1 MTNKIKHHTRIAVLL
16 LLFVSSPSQLFT
28 SSAFGQKRQMAEAEN
43 YLRSGKNY
51 DKAEQLMT
59 KLLQDSANQQN
70 PRIYD
75 LWLQAVEKQYQDLN
89 ERMYKHQVID
99 TTRLFTLNRRIFIIA
114 ESLDSIDMQ
123 PDKKGRVSPNYRK
136 DNSQRLLGY
145 RPNLFFGGA
154 HHLRK
159 GDFLTAYDFFETY
172 IDCARQP
179 LFTDHD
185 LINSDLRMGEAA
197 YWATYCGYRM
207 NDPVLTLRYHEL
219 ARRDTT
225 KLDYTLQYVAEAWK
239 QLGDTQRYSEI
250 LWEGFAF
257 YPQNAYFF
265 PRLMDAYTVK
275 GNYEQGLLVADEALK
290 TDSLNELFLFAKSTM
305 LLNLGRYAE
314 CLDVSKRLIAINDQ
328 MADAYYNAGTACL
341 NIILNMDSRRHKKQI
356 RKMYEKAQT
365 YMETYRQLAP
375 DAKDKWGPALYRIY
389 FNLNLGKQFDEID
402 RLLKG
407 DSL

>member
-1 MTNKIKHHTRIAVLL
+1 MTHKVTHHTRLTALL
-16 LLFVSSPSQLFT
+16 IFFTFSPFQLFT
-28 SSAFGQKRQMAEAEN
+28 SSAFAQKRQMAEAEN

-59 KLLQDSANQQN
+59 NLLKDSANQQN

-75 LWLQAVEKQYQDLN
+75 LWLQAVEKQYQAIN
-89 ERMYKHQVID
+89 EKMYKHQAVD
-99 TTRLFTLNRRIFIIA
+99 TLKLFTLNRRIFSIA
-114 ESLDSIDMQ
+114 ETLDSIDAR
-123 PDKKGRVSPNYRK
+123 PDKKGRVSPDYRK
-136 DNSQRLLGY
+136 DNSLRLLGY

-159 GDFLTAYDFFETY
+159 GDFPTAYDFFETY

-185 LINSDLRMGEAA
+185 LMNTDARMDEAA

-207 NDPVLTLRYHEL
+207 NDPVLTLRHHEL
-219 ARRDTT
+219 ARRDTS

-239 QLGDTQRYSEI
+239 QLGDKQRYAEI

-257 YPQNAYFF
+257 FPQSTYFF
-265 PRLMDAYTVK
+265 PRLMDAYTAK
-275 GNYEQGLLVADEALK
+275 GNYEQALSVADEALK
-290 TDSLNELFLFAKSTM
+290 ADSLNDLYLFAKSTM
-305 LLNLGRYAE
+305 LLNLGRNAE
-314 CLDVSKRLIAINDQ
+314 CLDISNRLIAINDQ

-341 NIILNMDSRRHKKQI
+341 NIILKMDSRRHKKQI
-356 RKMYEKAQT
+356 RKIYQKAQP

-375 DAKDKWGPALYRIY
+375 EAKDKWGPALYRIY

-402 RLLKG
+402 KILKK
-407 DSL
+407 

>member
-1 MTNKIKHHTRIAVLL
+1 MTHKVTHHARLTALL
-16 LLFVSSPSQLFT
+16 IFFTFSPFHLFT
-28 SSAFGQKRQMAEAEN
+28 FSAFGQKRQMAEAEN

-75 LWLQAVEKQYQDLN
+75 LWLQAVEKQYQAIN
-89 ERMYKHQVID
+89 EKMYKRQAVD
-99 TTRLFTLNRRIFIIA
+99 TLKLFTLNRRIFSIA
-114 ESLDSIDMQ
+114 EALDSIDAK
-123 PDKKGRVSPNYRK
+123 PDKKGRVDPDYRK
-136 DNSQRLLGY
+136 DNSHRLLSY

-154 HHLRK
+154 YHLRK
-159 GDFLTAYDFFETY
+159 GNFPTAYDFFETY

-185 LINSDLRMGEAA
+185 LMNTDTRVGEAA

-207 NDPVLTLRYHEL
+207 NDPVLTLRHHEL

-239 QLGDTQRYSEI
+239 QLGDKQRYAEI

-257 YPQNAYFF
+257 YPQSTYFF
-265 PRLMDAYTVK
+265 PRLMDAYTAK
-275 GNYEQGLLVADEALK
+275 GNYEQGLSVADEALK
-290 TDSLNELFLFAKSTM
+290 ADSLNELYLFAKSTM
-305 LLNLGRYAE
+305 LLNLGRNAE
-314 CLDVSKRLIAINDQ
+314 CLDISKRLIAINDQ

-341 NIILNMDSRRHKKQI
+341 NIILKMDSRRHKKQI
-356 RKMYEKAQT
+356 RKMYQKAQP

-375 DAKDKWGPALYRIY
+375 EAKDKWGPALYRIY

-402 RLLKG
+402 KILKK
-407 DSL
+407 

>member
-1 MTNKIKHHTRIAVLL
+1 MTHKVTHHTRLTALL
-16 LLFVSSPSQLFT
+16 IFFTFSPFQLFT
-28 SSAFGQKRQMAEAEN
+28 SSAFAQKRQMAEAEN

-59 KLLQDSANQQN
+59 NLLKDSANQQN

-75 LWLQAVEKQYQDLN
+75 LWLQAVEKQYQAIN
-89 ERMYKHQVID
+89 EKMYKHQAVD
-99 TTRLFTLNRRIFIIA
+99 TLKLFTLNRRIFSIA
-114 ESLDSIDMQ
+114 ETLDSIDAR
-123 PDKKGRVSPNYRK
+123 PDKKGRVSPDYRK
-136 DNSQRLLGY
+136 DNSLRLLGY

-159 GDFLTAYDFFETY
+159 GDFPTAYDFFETY

-185 LINSDLRMGEAA
+185 LMNTDARMDEAA

-207 NDPVLTLRYHEL
+207 NDPVLTLRHHEL
-219 ARRDTT
+219 ARRDTS

-239 QLGDTQRYSEI
+239 QLGDKQRYAEI

-257 YPQNAYFF
+257 FPQSTYFF
-265 PRLMDAYTVK
+265 PRLMDAYTAK
-275 GNYEQGLLVADEALK
+275 GNYEQALSVADEALK
-290 TDSLNELFLFAKSTM
+290 ADSLNELYLFAKSTM
-305 LLNLGRYAE
+305 LLNLGRNAE
-314 CLDVSKRLIAINDQ
+314 CLDISNRLIAINDQ

-341 NIILNMDSRRHKKQI
+341 NIILKMDSRRHKKQI
-356 RKMYEKAQT
+356 RKIYQKAQP

-375 DAKDKWGPALYRIY
+375 EAKDKWGPALYRIY

-402 RLLKG
+402 KILKK
-407 DSL
+407 

>member
-1 MTNKIKHHTRIAVLL
+1 MTHKVTHHTRLTALL
-16 LLFVSSPSQLFT
+16 IFFTFSPFQLFT
-28 SSAFGQKRQMAEAEN
+28 SSAFAQKRQMAEAEN

-59 KLLQDSANQQN
+59 NLLKDSANQQN

-75 LWLQAVEKQYQDLN
+75 LWLQAVEKQYQAIN
-89 ERMYKHQVID
+89 EKMYKHQAVD
-99 TTRLFTLNRRIFIIA
+99 TLKLFTLNRRIFSIA
-114 ESLDSIDMQ
+114 ETLDSIDAR
-123 PDKKGRVSPNYRK
+123 PDKKGRVSPDYRK
-136 DNSQRLLGY
+136 DNSLRLLGY

-159 GDFLTAYDFFETY
+159 GDFPTAYDFFETY

-185 LINSDLRMGEAA
+185 LMNTDARMDEAA

-207 NDPVLTLRYHEL
+207 NDPVLTLRHHEL
-219 ARRDTT
+219 ARRDTS

-239 QLGDTQRYSEI
+239 QLGDKQRYAEI

-257 YPQNAYFF
+257 FPQSTYFF
-265 PRLMDAYTVK
+265 PRLMDAYTAK
-275 GNYEQGLLVADEALK
+275 GNYEQALSVADEALK
-290 TDSLNELFLFAKSTM
+290 ADSLNELYLFAKSTM
-305 LLNLGRYAE
+305 LLNLGRNAE
-314 CLDVSKRLIAINDQ
+314 CLEISNRLIAINDQ

-341 NIILNMDSRRHKKQI
+341 NIILKMDSRRHKKQI
-356 RKMYEKAQT
+356 RKIYQKAQP

-375 DAKDKWGPALYRIY
+375 EAKDKWGPALYRIY

-402 RLLKG
+402 KILKK
-407 DSL
+407 

>member
-1 MTNKIKHHTRIAVLL
+1 MTHMVTHHARLTALL
-16 LLFVSSPSQLFT
+16 IFFTFSPFHLFT
-28 SSAFGQKRQMAEAEN
+28 FSAFGQKRQMAEAEN

-75 LWLQAVEKQYQDLN
+75 LWLQAVEKQYQAIN
-89 ERMYKHQVID
+89 EKMYKRQAVD
-99 TTRLFTLNRRIFIIA
+99 TLKLFTLNRRIFSIA
-114 ESLDSIDMQ
+114 EALDSIDAK
-123 PDKKGRVSPNYRK
+123 PDKKGRVDPDYRK
-136 DNSQRLLGY
+136 DNSHRLLSY

-154 HHLRK
+154 YHLRK
-159 GDFLTAYDFFETY
+159 GNFPTAYDFFETY

-185 LINSDLRMGEAA
+185 LMNTDTRMGEAA

-207 NDPVLTLRYHEL
+207 NDPVLTLRHHEL

-239 QLGDTQRYSEI
+239 QLGDKQRYAEI

-257 YPQNAYFF
+257 YPQSTYFF
-265 PRLMDAYTVK
+265 PRLMDSYTAK
-275 GNYEQGLLVADEALK
+275 GNYEQGLSVADEALK
-290 TDSLNELFLFAKSTM
+290 ADSLNELYLFAKSTM
-305 LLNLGRYAE
+305 LLNLGRNAE
-314 CLDVSKRLIAINDQ
+314 CLDISKRLIAINDQ

-341 NIILNMDSRRHKKQI
+341 NIILKMDSRRHKKQI
-356 RKMYEKAQT
+356 RKMYQKAQP

-375 DAKDKWGPALYRIY
+375 EAKDKWGPALYRIY

-402 RLLKG
+402 KILKK
-407 DSL
+407 